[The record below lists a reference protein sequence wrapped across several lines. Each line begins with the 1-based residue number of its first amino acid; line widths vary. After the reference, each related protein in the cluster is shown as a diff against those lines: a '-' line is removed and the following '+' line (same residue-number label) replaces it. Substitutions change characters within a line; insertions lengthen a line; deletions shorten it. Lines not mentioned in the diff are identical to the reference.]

1 MLTRLTQREK
11 QAIDFITAC
20 GYRINAFSVSF
31 DVSRG
36 HVKALLYYNREEML
50 HGASEENFYEPAAA
64 PRPAAHAHT
73 HATPAPPSAP
83 PSAVPPARSFAQK
96 HEHKQAQKQAARVD
110 AKPKP
115 KERTRVDRNS
125 LSACGSSV
133 TFSDAAIAAQARAD
147 AAKDRNEPAKKRPR
161 GANAQPAHVPSPPAH
176 EPEPRGRIS
185 VRAPDVSEEDAQQLE
200 TVAARNGVP
209 VPTTSEQAEIF
220 MQSIMGIR
228 LWESDGSGRGETE
241 GEVVGY
247 NTLNGDNYGGS
258 DGPLPPGARA
268 AFVLAKSGWQAA
280 PASKGKRGRS

>member
-1 MLTRLTQREK
+1 MTGSGPAGAWHGK
-11 QAIDFITAC
+11 
-20 GYRINAFSVSF
+20 S
-31 DVSRG
+31 
-36 HVKALLYYNREEML
+36 LLYYNREEML

-147 AAKDRNEPAKKRPR
+147 AAKDRNEPEKKRPR
-161 GANAQPAHVPSPPAH
+161 RANAQPAHVPSPPAH
-176 EPEPRGRIS
+176 EPGPRGRVS

-220 MQSIMGIR
+220 MQAIMGIR
-228 LWESDGSGRGETE
+228 LWESDGSGERPRRDRGRGRRLQYPQRRQLRRLRRTSTAWRSRSVRAGQGRVAGGA
-241 GEVVGY
+241 GEQGQAWALVILM
-247 NTLNGDNYGGS
+247 LNFY
-258 DGPLPPGARA
+258 LTT
-268 AFVLAKSGWQAA
+268 AA
-280 PASKGKRGRS
+280 P